1 MRIVDTVER
10 ARPARAIRA
19 IGIVCVVGAWMLL
32 ATAARAQ
39 SGAAQNEAAQSAL
52 AQNESAQDAPA
63 QDQAVQQRLGVSRP
77 DPSPIAV
84 TPYSDSDA
92 TAGSASSSAAVPQP
106 MQPAKPSAAV
116 PAAQAVAAEATDSS
130 APTVPSSKADAQTDP
145 APGTTQANA
154 NGAGAAAFDPDA
166 SIVTEQTAGRAQRQL
181 LSEAENAVAQGNPD
195 EGIVTHVPAPPGEVP
210 DGTLVKVK
218 LREDLST
225 LTTKP
230 GTSFTAEVCEQVTRD
245 GQVVVPV
252 GALMTGRVT
261 WVRGGKRLGGAAGI
275 HLEPSTVTLPD
286 GSQYALRARAI
297 DTGNWDDTRVDSE
310 GTILRRDHAKGT
322 AEAIGLAA
330 GGGLA
335 AGAEI
340 GGLPGAVIGAGVGAG
355 TGTAVWLKQDR
366 QAELPKDLQIV
377 FSLTEPMRI
386 APLST
391 SARLAQPA
399 MANTAAE

>member
-1 MRIVDTVER
+1 MASAKT
-10 ARPARAIRA
+10 
-19 IGIVCVVGAWMLL
+19 GAQTNI
-32 ATAARAQ
+32 ATGPTPQ
-39 SGAAQNEAAQSAL
+39 STQQGA
-52 AQNESAQDAPA
+52 DAST
-63 QDQAVQQRLGVSRP
+63 R
-77 DPSPIAV
+77 
-84 TPYSDSDA
+84 
-92 TAGSASSSAAVPQP
+92 
-106 MQPAKPSAAV
+106 KPSKTGLIASG
-116 PAAQAVAAEATDSS
+116 DG
-130 APTVPSSKADAQTDP
+130 D
-145 APGTTQANA
+145 TQA
-154 NGAGAAAFDPDA
+154 NGAGAAAFNPDA

-355 TGTAVWLKQDR
+355 AGTAVWLKQDR

-399 MANTAAE
+399 MANTATE